1 MNIMGLLS
9 FIFRPKNDFHGM
21 LKDQSSAT
29 LKGIRLFCTWI
40 KTRNPSVRE
49 QVIASKDSADGIRFE
64 MEEKLMEA
72 FSTPFDRQDI
82 YSFSIEM
89 NKIFRSVLFAMRLMD
104 ELKVQPNEHIYTMAN
119 NIFQCFRVLDSS
131 LELLELPSFNVKNEI
146 QEMRDIQ
153 ERTEASYIMG
163 MKDLLSQKDLQEN
176 VNTRE
181 VFMSLKEANSFLVY
195 TVDVFHKIVV
205 RIT

>member
-1 MNIMGLLS
+1 
-9 FIFRPKNDFHGM
+9 M

-29 LKGIRLFCTWI
+29 LKGIGLFCTWI

-49 QVIASKDSADGIRFE
+49 QVMASKDSADGIRFE

-104 ELKVQPNEHIYTMAN
+104 ELKVQQNEHIYMMAN

-131 LELLELPSFNVKNEI
+131 LELLELSSFNVKNEI

-153 ERTEASYIMG
+153 GRTEASYIMG
-163 MKDLLSQKDLQEN
+163 MKDLLSQKDLQQS